1 MAVLSWD
8 NRRRFKSSKL
18 PFILN
23 LLVFLLCV
31 LILPALGGTRKG
43 ICYSVVIG
51 PNPVVMEEATYMW
64 TRVMPVFFI
73 VMALSLYRDGLR
85 KNDSFVHL
93 FGLSGRLNR
102 LNQVR
107 KPIVKRARE
116 IGPVTV

>member
-1 MAVLSWD
+1 MCPDSAGIGRYAEGHLLL
-8 NRRRFKSSKL
+8 RRYRPK
-18 PFILN
+18 
-23 LLVFLLCV
+23 
-31 LILPALGGTRKG
+31 
-43 ICYSVVIG
+43 
-51 PNPVVMEEATYMW
+51 PVVMEEATYMW

-73 VMALSLYRDGLR
+73 AMALSPYRDGLR